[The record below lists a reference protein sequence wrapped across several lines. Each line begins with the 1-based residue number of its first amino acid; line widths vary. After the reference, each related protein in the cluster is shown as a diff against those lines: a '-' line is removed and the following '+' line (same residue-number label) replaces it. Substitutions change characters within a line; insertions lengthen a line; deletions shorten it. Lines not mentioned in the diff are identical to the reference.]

1 MRQIEKFS
9 TKSDKMW
16 FTKWDPG
23 WISRLWSGKAEGNFL
38 VQFQFIIFCEA
49 QKCHLP
55 DINSLCIGDGGKR
68 RVDGGGLSKSWQLTK
83 RSNLTWVDIE
93 WTLIN
98 CDLSGHGEE
107 GGDPESHPR
116 RHSLR
121 VEPEVHLQPQSWVME
136 MMIGCD
142 GRDVRSPGLNWFD
155 FGASYDLIIL
165 KIWQIVRRQTQETMT
180 SMHPGT

>member
-23 WISRLWSGKAEGNFL
+23 WISRLWYGRAEGNFL
-38 VQFQFIIFCEA
+38 VQFQFQFISFCGA

-83 RSNLTWVDIE
+83 RSTLTWVDIE

-136 MMIGCD
+136 MSNWWWLAVMVVMLDQQVWIGLTLVPTMIWSFWKSD
-142 GRDVRSPGLNWFD
+142 R
-155 FGASYDLIIL
+155 
-165 KIWQIVRRQTQETMT
+165 
-180 SMHPGT
+180 

>member
-136 MMIGCD
+136 MSDWWWLAAMVVMLDQQVWIGLTLVPTMIWSFWKSD
-142 GRDVRSPGLNWFD
+142 R
-155 FGASYDLIIL
+155 
-165 KIWQIVRRQTQETMT
+165 
-180 SMHPGT
+180 